1 MDDEAG
7 NNAEDNADVATNGN
21 DDDGNEEGAADT
33 NAEEEAAPAPEETQQ
48 QREQTE
54 REQVLDDYR
63 AKIREHREVDARLKL
78 MREDVKGLG
87 KRYQKT
93 EDDLGALQS
102 VGQIIGDVLKR
113 LDSERFIVKASS
125 GPRYVVGCRTRL
137 NHAKLKPGTRVALDM
152 TTLTIMRVLPREVDP
167 TVFHMQASEEDGGVS
182 FADIGGLNEQIR
194 ELREVIELPLTNPEL
209 FTRVGIKAPKG
220 VLLYG
225 PPGTGKTLLAR
236 ALASNISATFLKV
249 VASAIVDKYI
259 GESARVIRE
268 MFGFAKD
275 HEPCVIFMDEIDAI
289 GGSRFSEGTSA
300 DREIQRTL
308 LELLNQMDGFDESSA
323 QVKMVMATNRPDI
336 LDPALLR
343 PGRLDRKIEIPEP
356 NETQRLEILKIHASD
371 ITKRGDIDFESVVKL
386 ADGLNGADM
395 RNVCT
400 EAGLFA
406 IRSDRDYV
414 LEEDF
419 MKAARKI
426 LDNKKLESKLDYSKV

>member
-1 MDDEAG
+1 MSDSNEDTS
-7 NNAEDNADVATNGN
+7 NNDTAAAAPPADNENEN
-21 DDDGNEEGAADT
+21 SNEES
-33 NAEEEAAPAPEETQQ
+33 NEASTQQ
-48 QREQTE
+48 QREQSE
-54 REQVLDDYR
+54 REQVLEDYR
-63 AKIREHREVDARLKL
+63 AKIREHREVEARLKR
-78 MREDVKGLG
+78 MREDVKGLTA
-87 KRYQKT
+87 RYQKT
-93 EDDLGALQS
+93 EDDLSALQS

-125 GPRYVVGCRTRL
+125 GPRYVVGCRARL
-137 NHAKLKPGTRVALDM
+137 NHDNLKPGTRVALDM
-152 TTLTIMRVLPREVDP
+152 TTLTIMRILPREVDP
-167 TVFHMQASEEDGGVS
+167 TVFHMQAGEEDGGVS

-209 FTRVGIKAPKG
+209 FIRVGIKAPKG

-236 ALASNISATFLKV
+236 ALASNIAATFLKV

-259 GESARVIRE
+259 GESARIIRE
-268 MFGFAKD
+268 MFGFARD

-308 LELLNQMDGFDESSA
+308 MELLNQMDGFEQQG

-356 NETQRLEILKIHASD
+356 NETQRLEILKIHASG
-371 ITKRGDIDFESVVKL
+371 ITKQGDIDFESVVKL